1 MLMKNDNLYP
11 GSETAYD
18 QVIQHLRL
26 LHIFDVPK
34 GRHNEIL
41 TRYLAEKVDVVRG
54 MTDDNL
60 QYILSNLVD
69 FNAFIEKEAKSNT
82 SRLNSERQAILEPKR
97 MNEAIA
103 AISALGYEVKVMDET
118 QINFQYKEHT
128 IRFFPYSGWA
138 SGKTIRDGRGIANL
152 LSQLSA
158 NET

>member
-1 MLMKNDNLYP
+1 
-11 GSETAYD
+11 
-18 QVIQHLRL
+18 
-26 LHIFDVPK
+26 
-34 GRHNEIL
+34 
-41 TRYLAEKVDVVRG
+41 
-54 MTDDNL
+54 
-60 QYILSNLVD
+60 
-69 FNAFIEKEAKSNT
+69 
-82 SRLNSERQAILEPKR
+82 